1 MYLRVEYE
9 TGEVQVRF
17 VTSKAKVSPSKKQT
31 IPRLE
36 LMGSLLLATL
46 VDTVKKN
53 LQEVLGQGHIEVHY
67 WVDSVA
73 TLCWIKNNKP
83 LKHFVW
89 HRVQDILK
97 VSNREEWH
105 FCPGSLNPA
114 DLPSRGIYGKDIG
127 GNKVWWEGPH
137 VLVLPFSEW
146 PHLESNQEGDPA
158 VAAEEKVRIEAT
170 HVFVGKQAT
179 IDMETP
185 LVSMERFSTK
195 TRLLRVYAW
204 VLRYVSNLKA
214 IVKKEALKLCP
225 LGGEELRCSENIVI
239 REAQREC
246 FSKEIEFIQSN
257 SKVCSKP
264 PVFVSQFNLFLDD
277 EGILRC
283 RTRINNASIADASKR
298 PILFPRDYL
307 YTYLIIRESHELV
320 FHNGLRETLYHIR
333 TKYWV
338 LRGREAV
345 KKVIRP
351 CVVCKRAEGVPF
363 TGSVLPDLPRYR
375 VDDNA
380 PFSHTGLD
388 FAGPLLVPGKNED
401 VMKCYVCLY
410 TCLSM
415 RAVHLELVE
424 GVDVESFLCSF
435 RRFCACR
442 GLPVTLLSD
451 NAKTFKSAS
460 KEIKKLVRSPTLFD
474 YFTTRKVDCK
484 FIVALS
490 PWMGG
495 AWERLIR
502 SVKHCLVKVIGHAT
516 LSYYE
521 VSTILTEVESVIKCR
536 PLTYLYGDEGGV
548 EYALT
553 LSHLIYGRNVS
564 ESNENYHEVVS
575 TYESLSTRAKY
586 HHRLLSQFTRQW
598 NTEYLLG
605 LLESTKINVDGKKP
619 IVNVDDIVMLK
630 DDQTK
635 RTFWKSCKVIELM
648 SGTDGNIRAAKIQL
662 VADKGKRIFIRPLKL
677 LVPLEV
683 TQPAQADAAN
693 AAPVTSNSSSH
704 AFAPAVAKISSAH
717 MSNRPKCN
725 AAIIGEIV
733 GRI

>member
-1 MYLRVEYE
+1 MTL
-9 TGEVQVRF
+9 
-17 VTSKAKVSPSKKQT
+17 KAKVSPIKKQT

-36 LMGSLLLATL
+36 FMGSLLLATL
-46 VDTVKKN
+46 VDTLNKN
-53 LQEVLGQGHIEVHY
+53 LQEVLGQGHIQVHY

-83 LKHFVW
+83 LKQFVR

-127 GNKVWWEGPH
+127 ANKVWWEGPH
-137 VLVLPFSEW
+137 CLVLPFSEW
-146 PHLESNQEGDPA
+146 PQLESNQEVDPA

-179 IDMETP
+179 VDMETP

-195 TRLLRVYAW
+195 TRLLRVFAW

-214 IVKKEALKLCP
+214 IVNKEALKLCP
-225 LGGEELRCSENIVI
+225 LGGEELRCAENIVI
-239 REAQREC
+239 REVQREC
-246 FSKEIEFIQSN
+246 FLKEIEFIQSN

-264 PVFVSQFNLFLDD
+264 PAYVSQFNLFLDD
-277 EGILRC
+277 EGILCC
-283 RTRINNASIADASKR
+283 RTRINNASIADASKQPR
-298 PILFPRDYL
+298 LLPRDHH
-307 YTYLIIRESHELV
+307 YTYLIIRESHKLV
-320 FHNGLRETLYHIR
+320 FHNGLRETLNHIR

-351 CVVCKRAEGVPF
+351 CVVCKRADGVPF
-363 TGSVLPDLPRYR
+363 AGCILPDLPRNW

-388 FAGPLLVPGKNED
+388 FAGPLLVTGKNRD

-410 TCLSM
+410 TCLST
-415 RAVHLELVE
+415 RAVHLELVQ
-424 GVDVESFLCSF
+424 GLDVESFLRSF
-435 RRFCACR
+435 RRFCARR

-451 NAKTFKSAS
+451 NAKTFKLAS

-474 YFTTRKVDCK
+474 YFTNRKVDWR

-495 AWERLIR
+495 AWECLIH
-502 SVKHCLVKVIGHAT
+502 SVKRCLVKVIGRAT

-521 VSTILTEVESVIKCR
+521 LSTILTEVESVINCR

-553 LSHLIYGRNVS
+553 PSHLIYGRNVS
-564 ESNENYHEVVS
+564 ESNEHYHEVVS
-575 TYESLSTRAKY
+575 TYESLSMRAKY

-598 NTEYLLG
+598 KNEYLLG
-605 LLESTKINVDGKKP
+605 LLESTKINADGKKP
-619 IVNVDDIVMLK
+619 IVNVDDILMLK

-635 RTFWKSCKVIELM
+635 RTFWKSCKVIELI

-693 AAPVTSNSSSH
+693 AAPVASNSSSH

-717 MSNRPKCN
+717 MSNRPKRN
-725 AAIIGEIV
+725 AAIIGEI
-733 GRI
+733 RRKDLTALK